1 MTEPDRYISALISSG
16 STGEITSEVIIDS
29 DTGDYVATEQVSPH
43 AAELFGL
50 FGALAE
56 RITDGTL
63 DLDSLLSDGT
73 SGGPRSELG
82 VDDPMD

>member
-16 STGEITSEVIIDS
+16 NTGEITSEVIIDS
-29 DTGDYVATEQVSPH
+29 NTGDYIATEQVGPH

-50 FGALAE
+50 VGALAE

-63 DLDSLLSDGT
+63 DLDSLLSDGIPD
-73 SGGPRSELG
+73 GPRSEPG

>member
-1 MTEPDRYISALISSG
+1 MTEPDRYISALTSSG
-16 STGEITSEVIIDS
+16 KITSEVIIDS
-29 DTGDYVATEQVSPH
+29 NTGDYVATEQLGPH

-50 FGALAE
+50 FGALTE

-63 DLDSLLSDGT
+63 DLDSLLSDGVPD
-73 SGGPRSELG
+73 GLRSELG